1 VVLKNREEAGRRLVA
16 ELMHYRHDPGGLI
29 LALPRGGVAVGY
41 QLSLGLHLPLDV
53 FITRKIGAP
62 GNPEYAMGAVAEAGS
77 RYVNHEVV
85 NALGVSRNE
94 MERLIQAQEKEIVRR
109 KDLYRQGRSL
119 PQLTDRTVFLVD
131 DGIAT
136 GSTFMASAL
145 AIRSLQP
152 RRLIGVIPV
161 GPSSTIREVRTHVD
175 ELAVLMTPDPFE
187 AVGNFFMDFTQV
199 EDRDVV
205 KYLHLA
211 AEAMLERTP
220 RSPAS
225 YDVRSVKEGAP

>member
-1 VVLKNREEAGRRLVA
+1 VVFKNREEAGCRLVA
-16 ELMHYRHDPGGLI
+16 ELMHYRHDPEGLI

-85 NALGVSRNE
+85 HALGVSRHE
-94 MERLIQAQEKEIVRR
+94 LERLIQAQEKEIARR

-161 GPSSTIREVRTHVD
+161 GPSSTIREVRTRVD
-175 ELAVLMTPDPFE
+175 ELAALMTPDPFE

-220 RSPAS
+220 PSPAS
-225 YDVRSVKEGAP
+225 YDVRSVKEGA